1 MTERKENFK
10 KLVSKEK
17 TNTLQRAQTRIEQ
30 RKFLRLSQRISLR
43 ILSRLDELGWSQKD
57 LAERMKVS
65 PQQVN
70 KWVKGNA
77 NFKLMT
83 LADLSEVLG
92 ISLIEVSF
100 GFESIQQD
108 SNLKMAA
115 EPSVHYEA
123 EKKK

>member
-1 MTERKENFK
+1 MTERKESFK
-10 KLVSKEK
+10 KLVSEEK
-17 TNTLQRAQTRIEQ
+17 TNTLQRAQIRIEQ

-70 KWVKGNA
+70 KWVRGNA

-83 LADLSEVLG
+83 LADLSEALG
-92 ISLIEVSF
+92 ISLIEVPLNYD
-100 GFESIQQD
+100 SIRQD
-108 SNLKMAA
+108 SNLKVAA

-123 EKKK
+123 GKKK